1 MKYVIEGEDLENV
14 LRENQ
19 IRIKRGTLKVYPL
32 DEDVPA
38 TDAKDVVH
46 ADEKAAPVSD
56 SKDVNP
62 EADDKDVIPADE
74 KAPAGSKAKK
84 PTKAKK

>member
-32 DEDVPA
+32 DEDVPEDPVDD
-38 TDAKDVVH
+38 TKEVEEKEDT
-46 ADEKAAPVSD
+46 KAARVDD
-56 SKDVNP
+56 SKGVEQQNEP
-62 EADDKDVIPADE
+62 H
-74 KAPAGSKAKK
+74 
-84 PTKAKK
+84 

>member
-32 DEDVPA
+32 DEDVPEDPVDD
-38 TDAKDVVH
+38 TKEVEEKEDT
-46 ADEKAAPVSD
+46 KAARVDD
-56 SKDVNP
+56 SKGVEQTDTKGAV
-62 EADDKDVIPADE
+62 PADT
-74 KAPAGSKAKK
+74 KKSKTKK
-84 PTKAKK
+84 K